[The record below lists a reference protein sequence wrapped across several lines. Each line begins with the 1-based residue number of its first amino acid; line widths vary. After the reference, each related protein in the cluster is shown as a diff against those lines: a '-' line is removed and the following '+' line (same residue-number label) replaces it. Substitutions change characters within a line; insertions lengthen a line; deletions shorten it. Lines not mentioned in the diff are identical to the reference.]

1 MKNINRRDFLKGTA
15 LGALGLTT
23 LGVSA
28 MAEEKG
34 IYTPGTYAASA
45 NGMGKVTVTM
55 TFDANAIT
63 AVTVDTSNETVG
75 IANHLGEQFAEKL
88 LAAQG
93 AEIDAISG
101 ATITSNAVNAA
112 ARACIDQA
120 MGKAVEVNTEAGT
133 AAELD
138 EKAAYEAAVAPI
150 APVAAPEQW
159 DYEADVVIVGSGA
172 GGMNAALR
180 LREAGLS
187 VIILEKLGITGGT
200 SRCGGFFV
208 NLGGHRQANEV
219 QWAWPEYPY
228 DVDKIVEKLNSEFN
242 QLTTDPE
249 LLRAMVIEGP
259 KCIDW
264 MVDDLGINWVTSS
277 AEANGVGSLYD
288 KGSIT
293 KYNSINIANSLFDQL
308 TKMVE
313 DAGGEFHT
321 STAAKALV
329 MDGDTCVGVKAEHNG
344 KEVYYHGAK
353 AVFLMAGGFEMNRA
367 MLRKYVPILTDG
379 IANCA
384 CPAYNY
390 GEVIRMGQGCGAD

>member
-1 MKNINRRDFLKGTA
+1 MSNMNRRDFLKGAA
-15 LGALGLTT
+15 LGALGLST

-28 MAEEKG
+28 FAEEKG
-34 IYTPGTYAASA
+34 IYTPGTYSATA

-63 AVTVDTSNETVG
+63 AVPVDTSNETQG
-75 IANHLGEQFAEKL
+75 IANHLGEQFAELL

-101 ATITSNAVNAA
+101 ATITSTAVMAAAKACIEQAKGEAVVVNASA
-112 ARACIDQA
+112 
-120 MGKAVEVNTEAGT
+120 
-133 AAELD
+133 AAEEQMD
-138 EKAAYEAAVAPI
+138 DKAKYEAAVAPI
-150 APVAAPEQW
+150 APVAVPEKW

-187 VIILEKLGITGGT
+187 VMIIEKLGLPGGA

-228 DVDKIVEKLNSEFN
+228 DVDKIVEKRNSDFN
-242 QLTTDPE
+242 QLTSDPE

-277 AEANGVGSLYD
+277 AEANGLSSLY
-288 KGSIT
+288 
-293 KYNSINIANSLFDQL
+293 N
-308 TKMVE
+308 
-313 DAGGEFHT
+313 
-321 STAAKALV
+321 
-329 MDGDTCVGVKAEHNG
+329 
-344 KEVYYHGAK
+344 
-353 AVFLMAGGFEMNRA
+353 
-367 MLRKYVPILTDG
+367 
-379 IANCA
+379 
-384 CPAYNY
+384 
-390 GEVIRMGQGCGAD
+390 